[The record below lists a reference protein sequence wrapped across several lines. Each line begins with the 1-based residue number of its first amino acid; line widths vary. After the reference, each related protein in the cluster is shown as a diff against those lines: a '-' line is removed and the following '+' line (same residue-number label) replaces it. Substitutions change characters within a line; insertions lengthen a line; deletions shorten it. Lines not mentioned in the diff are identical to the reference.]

1 MKYCLLGETLKHSYS
16 REIHLNRGFD
26 YSLNEISSDMLGKFC
41 ADCDYDGFNVTIPY
55 KRAIMPYLAE
65 ISVDAKAIG
74 SVNTV
79 KNVGGKLSG
88 YNTDVDG
95 LAYQIARRGVA
106 LKGKTVL
113 VLGTGGAGVTAKYYA
128 DSVGAKAYFV
138 SRAGEANYE
147 NCYDVFPRAS
157 VIINA
162 TPVGM
167 FPKVSAAPIDVARF
181 RDLEAVF
188 DCVYNPLRSELIL
201 QAEERGLICSGGLSM
216 LVKQAT
222 EAEKIWQGKDEA
234 DVEAIV
240 SRLFFEKSNLVLF
253 GMPSCGKSTVGK
265 RVAKKLHRDF
275 IDTDEEVKTLTGKSP
290 AEIITSD
297 GEEAFRDVES
307 RVIAN
312 VSLLSG
318 KIISVGGGAVL
329 RKDNVKALKRNG
341 IALWLKRD
349 LNDLVADGRPLSAA
363 VGIKELYERRKG
375 IYEAAEDCSFV
386 NDGSISEAVR
396 GVIKVY
402 EDTCNKRC

>member
-16 REIHLNRGFD
+16 KEIHLSRGFD
-26 YSLNEISSDMLGKFC
+26 YSLNEISSDALGKFC
-41 ADCDYDGFNVTIPY
+41 ADCTYDGFNVTIPY
-55 KRAIMPYLAE
+55 KKTIMPYLTE
-65 ISVDAKAIG
+65 ISDGAKAIG

-79 KNVGGKLSG
+79 KNVGGRLFG

-95 LAYQIARRGVA
+95 LAYEISRRGVT
-106 LKGKTVL
+106 LKDKTVL
-113 VLGTGGAGVTAKYYA
+113 ILGTGGAGVTAKHYA
-128 DSVGAKAYFV
+128 DKVGAKAHFV
-138 SRAGEANYE
+138 SRTGEVNYE
-147 NCYDVFPRAS
+147 NCYDLFPETR

-162 TPVGM
+162 TPVGT
-167 FPKVSAAPIDVARF
+167 FPNVKSAPIDVSRF
-181 RDLEAVF
+181 SGLEAVF

-201 QAEERGLICSGGLSM
+201 QAEEQGVICSGGLSM

-265 RVAKKLHRDF
+265 KVAEKLNRDF
-275 IDTDEEVKTLTGKSP
+275 IDADEEVKLLTGKSP
-290 AEIITSD
+290 AEIITSE

-307 RVIAN
+307 LVIDKIA
-312 VSLLSG
+312 LFGG
-318 KIISVGGGAVL
+318 KVVSVGGGAVL
-329 RKDNVKALKRNG
+329 RRENVKALKRNG

-349 LNDLVADGRPLSAA
+349 LNDLTTDGRPLSAA
-363 VGIKELYERRKG
+363 VGIKELYERRRG
-375 IYEAAEDCSFV
+375 IYAAAQDCSFV
-386 NDGSISEAVR
+386 NDGSVSEVVR
-396 GVIKVY
+396 EVIKVY